1 MSKQTYNENGFTY
14 TVDDN
19 GTITAGGKI
28 ESDNGVKCGARVTP
42 DGMKDGDQRGHVIA
56 ASEGGVNKDFN
67 MTAQNGK
74 LNQGAYKSVEQAE
87 VNLAKQG
94 YDVNTS
100 KTAYVSNQQEG
111 RPDAYM
117 INDTLTAPN
126 GKTQD
131 IHLSF
136 QNMSPQEQQEMN
148 DQSAEIFSEMSSEFS
163 NPGSRP
169 EGMTENEYAQLMEET
184 DMDLPS
190 INDEFDMDNTTSMSF
205 DEGFVSD
212 AQSSFDSGTSNGAES
227 SESGMGADSSAEGG
241 AAPGA
246 DGGEPGGLGGDGG
259 ELERLKE
266 TAPKGRPLFLCSYSQ
281 SSTTSRRWMGLTWF
295 RTSSSTSSSI
305 RGTLMVILGTAARSP
320 EERAVIWTP

>member
-19 GTITAGGKI
+19 GTITAEGKI

-42 DGMKDGDQRGHVIA
+42 NGMVDGDQRGHIIA
-56 ASEGGVNKDFN
+56 AREGGVNKGFN
-67 MTAQNGK
+67 MTAQDGR
-74 LNQGAYKSVEQAE
+74 LNQGAYKGAE
-87 VNLAKQG
+87 RAEINLAKQG
-94 YDVNTS
+94 YDVQTS
-100 KTAYVSNQQEG
+100 KTAYVSNQQGG

-117 INDTLTAPN
+117 INDTITAPN

-148 DQSAEIFSEMSSEFS
+148 DQSATIFSEMSSAFP

-169 EGMTENEYAQLMEET
+169 EGMTESEYAELMEET

-190 INDEFDMDNTTSMSF
+190 VNDEFDMDNTTSMSF

-212 AQSSFDSGTSNGAES
+212 AQSSFDSGTSDGTES
-227 SESGMGADSSAEGG
+227 SESGVGADSRAEGG
-241 AAPGA
+241 ADPGADEGA
-246 DGGEPGGLGGDGG
+246 DGGADGG
-259 ELERLKE
+259 
-266 TAPKGRPLFLCSYSQ
+266 
-281 SSTTSRRWMGLTWF
+281 MD
-295 RTSSSTSSSI
+295 
-305 RGTLMVILGTAARSP
+305 
-320 EERAVIWTP
+320 